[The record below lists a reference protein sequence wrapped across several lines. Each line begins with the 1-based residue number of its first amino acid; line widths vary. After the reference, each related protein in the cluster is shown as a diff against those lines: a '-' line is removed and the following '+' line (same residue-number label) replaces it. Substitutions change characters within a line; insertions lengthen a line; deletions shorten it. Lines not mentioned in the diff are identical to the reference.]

1 VKNSEVEVDI
11 RSVQSDG
18 FTDPHPSDRQQTEKS
33 GIRLGTESLRGWKL
47 LGSMKDFAD
56 FLVAINVRGL
66 APVTVREN
74 ANRWNLRARISGAVP
89 GGETSN
95 HP

>member
-1 VKNSEVEVDI
+1 
-11 RSVQSDG
+11 
-18 FTDPHPSDRQQTEKS
+18 
-33 GIRLGTESLRGWKL
+33 
-47 LGSMKDFAD
+47 MKDFAD